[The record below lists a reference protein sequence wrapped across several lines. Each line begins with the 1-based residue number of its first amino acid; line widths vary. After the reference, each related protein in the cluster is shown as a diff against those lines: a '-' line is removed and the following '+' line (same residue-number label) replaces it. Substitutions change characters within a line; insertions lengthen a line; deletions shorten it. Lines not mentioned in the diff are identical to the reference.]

1 MNDPTTL
8 PRDGAGAAADPDA
21 IVRMYERGRLSR
33 RQLVAQLM
41 AIGAASAGLST
52 FARAAAA
59 ASTPATDKAPTFA
72 AGSIDHL
79 ALSVTD
85 VKRAAAFYQQHLG
98 LKLTRD
104 GGDSSAFL
112 NCGERDFLAL
122 FRGDKPGLHHFS
134 FSVPNY
140 SADDAVKRLEA
151 AGLEPSRQGN
161 RVYFPDPDGLTVQV
175 HT

>member
-1 MNDPTTL
+1 MND
-8 PRDGAGAAADPDA
+8 DDNNDDSAAAEQ
-21 IVRMYERGRLSR
+21 IVNLFERGQLSR

-41 AIGAASAGLST
+41 AIGAATAGFATFARGADEPATRPST
-52 FARAAAA
+52 FA
-59 ASTPATDKAPTFA
+59 ATQ
-72 AGSIDHL
+72 IDHL

-85 VKRAAAFYQQHLG
+85 VKRSSAFYQAHLG
-98 LKLTRD
+98 LKVTRD
-104 GGDSSAFL
+104 GGESNTFL

-140 SADDAVKRLEA
+140 SAADAVKRLEA
-151 AGLEPSRQGN
+151 AKLKPNRQGN
-161 RVYFPDPDGLTVQV
+161 RVYFPDPDGLIVQV